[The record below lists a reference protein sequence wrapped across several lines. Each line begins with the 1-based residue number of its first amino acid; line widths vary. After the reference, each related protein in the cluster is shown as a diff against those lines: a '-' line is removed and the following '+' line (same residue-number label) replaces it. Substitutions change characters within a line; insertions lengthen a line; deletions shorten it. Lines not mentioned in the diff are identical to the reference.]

1 MRIIITEKQIKYLKS
16 KFIFESDEVNQYG
29 FTIDEMNQIEE
40 FVKNNVRSYYEWLKN
55 EVEKGKEYVSS
66 MKKLTSS
73 GSFKSDME
81 VYSYIIKEFKQK
93 IKDYEIN
100 KKNLENF
107 NFEEKVKK
115 AIEQDIYGGAN
126 TMSYNIRYKKYEE
139 EALNRTLTKNNI
151 IDLFVTSLEGGSNYW
166 YYMDLPDNIKTYG
179 QSTSEAVGEYILQGG
194 EIYFYDVEE
203 YENVV
208 RNKKKGEYN
217 IQGDLIDQKSYKED
231 LDDTYLGYVDMD
243 KVLESI
249 PIIKKDYPEIWERIL
264 LEQADAGDADVFLQ
278 LCVMGEVVYG
288 GDSSK

>member
-66 MKKLTSS
+66 MEKLTNS

-288 GDSSK
+288 

>member
-66 MKKLTSS
+66 MEKLTSS

-217 IQGDLIDQKSYKED
+217 IQGDLIDQKAYKED

-288 GDSSK
+288 

>member
-66 MKKLTSS
+66 MEKLTSS

-217 IQGDLIDQKSYKED
+217 IQGDLIDQKAYKED
-231 LDDTYLGYVDMD
+231 LDDTYVGYVDMD

-288 GDSSK
+288 

>member
-40 FVKNNVRSYYEWLKN
+40 FVKNNVRSYYKWLKN
-55 EVEKGKEYVSS
+55 EVEKGNEYVSS
-66 MKKLTSS
+66 MEKLTNS

-249 PIIKKDYPEIWERIL
+249 PIIKKDYPEIWKRIL

-288 GDSSK
+288 

>member
-66 MKKLTSS
+66 MEKLTSS

-194 EIYFYDVEE
+194 EIYFYDIEE

-288 GDSSK
+288 

>member
-1 MRIIITEKQIKYLKS
+1 MQIIITESQVKYLKS

-29 FTIDEMNQIEE
+29 FTPDEMNQIEE

-55 EVEKGKEYVSS
+55 EVEKGKGYVSS
-66 MKKLTSS
+66 MEKLTS
-73 GSFKSDME
+73 GSFKSDVE

-93 IKDYEIN
+93 IKQYEIN

-107 NFEEKVKK
+107 NFEEKLKK

-126 TMSYNIRYKKYEE
+126 TMSYNIRYKKYEK

-179 QSTSEAVGEYILQGG
+179 QSTSVAVGEYILQGG

-208 RNKKKGEYN
+208 RNKEKGEYN

-278 LCVMGEVVYG
+278 LCVMGKVVYG
-288 GDSSK
+288 

>member
-40 FVKNNVRSYYEWLKN
+40 FVKNNVRSYYKWLKN

-66 MKKLTSS
+66 MEKLTNS

-194 EIYFYDVEE
+194 EIYFYDIEE

-288 GDSSK
+288 

>member
-66 MKKLTSS
+66 MEKLTSS

-139 EALNRTLTKNNI
+139 EDLNRTLTKNNI

-217 IQGDLIDQKSYKED
+217 IQGDLIDQKAYKED

-288 GDSSK
+288 

>member
-1 MRIIITEKQIKYLKS
+1 MQIIITERQVKYLKS

-29 FTIDEMNQIEE
+29 FTPDEMNQIEE

-55 EVEKGKEYVSS
+55 EVEKGKGYVSS
-66 MKKLTSS
+66 MEKLTS
-73 GSFKSDME
+73 GSFKSDVE

-93 IKDYEIN
+93 IKEYEIN

-115 AIEQDIYGGAN
+115 AMEQDIYGGAN
-126 TMSYNIRYKKYEE
+126 TMSYNIRYKKYEK

-208 RNKKKGEYN
+208 RNKEKGEYN

-278 LCVMGEVVYG
+278 LCVMGKVVYG
-288 GDSSK
+288 

>member
-66 MKKLTSS
+66 MEKLTSS

-249 PIIKKDYPEIWERIL
+249 PIIKKDYPEIWERIM

-288 GDSSK
+288 

>member
-1 MRIIITEKQIKYLKS
+1 MKIILTERQVKYLKS

-29 FTIDEMNQIEE
+29 FTPDEMNQIEE

-55 EVEKGKEYVSS
+55 EVEKGKGYVSS
-66 MKKLTSS
+66 MEKLTS
-73 GSFKSDME
+73 GSFKSDVE

-93 IKDYEIN
+93 IKEYEIN

-115 AIEQDIYGGAN
+115 AMEQDIYGGAN
-126 TMSYNIRYKKYEE
+126 TMSYNIRYKKYEK

-208 RNKKKGEYN
+208 RNKEKGEYN

-278 LCVMGEVVYG
+278 LCVMGKVVYG
-288 GDSSK
+288 

>member
-66 MKKLTSS
+66 MEKLTSS

-249 PIIKKDYPEIWERIL
+249 PIIKKDYPEIWKRIL

-288 GDSSK
+288 

>member
-1 MRIIITEKQIKYLKS
+1 ME
-16 KFIFESDEVNQYG
+16 
-29 FTIDEMNQIEE
+29 
-40 FVKNNVRSYYEWLKN
+40 
-55 EVEKGKEYVSS
+55 
-66 MKKLTSS
+66 KLTS
-73 GSFKSDME
+73 GSFKSDVE

-93 IKDYEIN
+93 IKEYEIN

-115 AIEQDIYGGAN
+115 AMEQDIYGGAN
-126 TMSYNIRYKKYEE
+126 TMSYNIRYKKYEK

-208 RNKKKGEYN
+208 RNKEKGEYN

-278 LCVMGEVVYG
+278 LCVMGKVVYG
-288 GDSSK
+288 

>member
-1 MRIIITEKQIKYLKS
+1 MQIIITESQVKYLKS

-29 FTIDEMNQIEE
+29 FTPDEMNQIEE

-55 EVEKGKEYVSS
+55 EVEKGKGYVSS
-66 MKKLTSS
+66 MEKLTS
-73 GSFKSDME
+73 GSFKSDVE

-93 IKDYEIN
+93 IKEYEIN
-100 KKNLENF
+100 KKKLENF
-107 NFEEKVKK
+107 NFEEKVKR
-115 AIEQDIYGGAN
+115 AMEQDIYGGAN
-126 TMSYNIRYKKYEE
+126 TMSYNIRYKKYEK

-194 EIYFYDVEE
+194 KIYFYDVEE

-208 RNKKKGEYN
+208 RNKEKGEYN

-278 LCVMGEVVYG
+278 LCVMGKVVYG
-288 GDSSK
+288 

>member
-1 MRIIITEKQIKYLKS
+1 
-16 KFIFESDEVNQYG
+16 
-29 FTIDEMNQIEE
+29 MNQIEE

-55 EVEKGKEYVSS
+55 EVEKGKGYVSS
-66 MKKLTSS
+66 MEKLTS
-73 GSFKSDME
+73 GSFKSDVE

-93 IKDYEIN
+93 IKQYEIN
-100 KKNLENF
+100 KKKLENF
-107 NFEEKVKK
+107 NFEEKLKK

-126 TMSYNIRYKKYEE
+126 TMSYNIRYKKYEK

-179 QSTSEAVGEYILQGG
+179 QSTSVAVGEYILQGG

-208 RNKKKGEYN
+208 RNKEKGEYN

-278 LCVMGEVVYG
+278 LCVMGKVVYG
-288 GDSSK
+288 

>member
-66 MKKLTSS
+66 MEKLTSS

-139 EALNRTLTKNNI
+139 EALNRALTKNNI

-194 EIYFYDVEE
+194 EIYFYDIEE

-288 GDSSK
+288 

>member
-1 MRIIITEKQIKYLKS
+1 MQIIITERQVKYLKS

-29 FTIDEMNQIEE
+29 FTPDEMNQIEE

-55 EVEKGKEYVSS
+55 EVEKGKGYVSS
-66 MKKLTSS
+66 MEKLTS
-73 GSFKSDME
+73 GSFKSDVE

-93 IKDYEIN
+93 IKQYEIN

-107 NFEEKVKK
+107 NFEEKLKK

-126 TMSYNIRYKKYEE
+126 TMSYNIRYKKYEK

-208 RNKKKGEYN
+208 RNKEKGEYN

-278 LCVMGEVVYG
+278 LCVMGKVVYG
-288 GDSSK
+288 

>member
-66 MKKLTSS
+66 MEKLTNS

-249 PIIKKDYPEIWERIL
+249 PIIKKDYPEIWKRIL

-288 GDSSK
+288 

>member
-1 MRIIITEKQIKYLKS
+1 MQIIITESQVKYLKS

-29 FTIDEMNQIEE
+29 FTPDEMNQIEE

-55 EVEKGKEYVSS
+55 EVEKGKGYVSS
-66 MKKLTSS
+66 MEKLTS
-73 GSFKSDME
+73 GSFKSDVE

-93 IKDYEIN
+93 IKQYEIN

-107 NFEEKVKK
+107 NFEEKLKK

-126 TMSYNIRYKKYEE
+126 TMSYNIRYKKYEK

-208 RNKKKGEYN
+208 RNKEKGEYN

-278 LCVMGEVVYG
+278 LCVMGKVVYG
-288 GDSSK
+288 

>member
-66 MKKLTSS
+66 MEKLTSS

-179 QSTSEAVGEYILQGG
+179 QSTSEAVGEYILPGG

-217 IQGDLIDQKSYKED
+217 IQGDLIDQKAYKED

-288 GDSSK
+288 

>member
-1 MRIIITEKQIKYLKS
+1 MQIIITEKQVKYLKS

-29 FTIDEMNQIEE
+29 FTPDEMNQIEE

-55 EVEKGKEYVSS
+55 EVEKGKGYVSS
-66 MKKLTSS
+66 MEKLTS
-73 GSFKSDME
+73 GSFKSDVE

-93 IKDYEIN
+93 IKEYEIN

-115 AIEQDIYGGAN
+115 AMEQDIYGGAN
-126 TMSYNIRYKKYEE
+126 TMSYNIRYKKYEK

-208 RNKKKGEYN
+208 RNKEKGEYN

-278 LCVMGEVVYG
+278 LCVMGKVVYG
-288 GDSSK
+288 